1 MRLEK
6 TGYYL
11 RGALDPWTALGKAK
25 IPNSDGELTLSQ
37 RGAEFCI
44 RIVGVPGDLMNS
56 RVHNSEEALA
66 KLACT
71 RLKTVENARVLVGG
85 LGMGFTLAAALRA
98 VSAGAE
104 VTVVELIPEVV
115 EWNQGPLGKC
125 AGHPLQDRRT
135 RVQVCDVADLIVE
148 KHRKFDAILLDV
160 DNGPEAMTHS
170 DNNWLYS
177 LKGLNAIYKA
187 LRPEGIVAIWSAR
200 QDQLFTIRLKKAG
213 FKVSMR
219 TVRARV
225 GKGSRHTIFLAQK
238 PWRSA
243 NGS

>member
-1 MRLEK
+1 MLFR
-6 TGYYL
+6 
-11 RGALDPWTALGKAK
+11 
-25 IPNSDGELTLSQ
+25 S
-37 RGAEFCI
+37 
-44 RIVGVPGDLMNS
+44 
-56 RVHNSEEALA
+56 
-66 KLACT
+66 
-71 RLKTVENARVLVGG
+71 
-85 LGMGFTLAAALRA
+85 
-98 VSAGAE
+98 
-104 VTVVELIPEVV
+104 
-115 EWNQGPLGKC
+115 
-125 AGHPLQDRRT
+125 
-135 RVQVCDVADLIVE
+135 VCDVADLIVE

-200 QDQLFTIRLKKAG
+200 QDQLFTIRLKKAR

-238 PWRSA
+238 PWHSA